1 MIIIQKGELMLDD
14 VQERVQNRMN
24 GENYDETIMDEV
36 IQTVTDRLCL
46 RLGVMEETF
55 PDVFKSVV
63 VDASVKL
70 WRRRYYEGMTAE
82 WQASLKNE
90 FVTDILA
97 EYQDEIEQWLNSS
110 AADQSGNRKVVRF
123 L

>member
-1 MIIIQKGELMLDD
+1 MLND
-14 VQERVQNRMN
+14 VQDRVQNRMH
-24 GENYDETIMDEV
+24 GETYDQTIMDEI

-46 RLGVMEETF
+46 RLGVEEPTF

-63 VDASVKL
+63 VDASVKV
-70 WRRRYYEGMTAE
+70 WRRRYYEGLSVE
-82 WQASLKNE
+82 WTGSLKSQ
-90 FVTDILA
+90 FITDVLE
-97 EYQDEIEQWLNSS
+97 EYPDEIERWLNSA

>member
-1 MIIIQKGELMLDD
+1 MLDD

-46 RLGVMEETF
+46 RLGVTEETF

-70 WRRRYYEGMTAE
+70 WRRRYYEGMAAE

>member
-1 MIIIQKGELMLDD
+1 MLDG
-14 VQERVQNRMN
+14 VQDRVQNRMN
-24 GENYDETIMDEV
+24 GETYDETIMDEV

-46 RLGVMEETF
+46 RLGVTEDTF

-63 VDASVKL
+63 VDASVKV
-70 WRRRYYEGMTAE
+70 WRQRYYEGIKTE
-82 WQASLKNE
+82 WNASLKNE
-90 FVTDILA
+90 FVTNILA
-97 EYQDEIEQWLNSS
+97 EYKDEIDQWLNSA

>member
-1 MIIIQKGELMLDD
+1 MLEGVMD
-14 VQERVQNRMN
+14 RVTNRMN
-24 GENYDETIMDEV
+24 GEDYDETIMGEV

-46 RLGVMEETF
+46 RLGVEESTF

-63 VDASVKL
+63 VDASVKV
-70 WRRRYYEGMTAE
+70 WRQRYYEGISSESMS
-82 WQASLKNE
+82 SLKTE
-90 FVTDILA
+90 FITDVLA
-97 EYQDEIEQWLNSS
+97 EYQDEIDRWLNSS

>member
-1 MIIIQKGELMLDD
+1 MLDG
-14 VQERVQNRMN
+14 VQDRVQNRMN
-24 GENYDETIMDEV
+24 GEEYDETIMNEI

-46 RLGVMEETF
+46 RLGVAEDTF

-97 EYQDEIEQWLNSS
+97 EYQDEIDQWLNSA

>member
-1 MIIIQKGELMLDD
+1 MLQG
-14 VQERVQNRMN
+14 VQARVQNRMN
-24 GENYDETIMDEV
+24 GETYDSTIMDEV
-36 IQTVTDRLCL
+36 IQTITDRLCL
-46 RLGVMEETF
+46 RLGVTETTF

-63 VDASVKL
+63 VDASVKV
-70 WRRRYYEGMTAE
+70 WRQRYYEGIKTE
-82 WQASLKNE
+82 WNASLKNE

-97 EYQDEIEQWLNSS
+97 EYQDEIDQWLNSA

>member
-1 MIIIQKGELMLDD
+1 MLDG
-14 VQERVQNRMN
+14 VQVRVQNRMN
-24 GENYDETIMDEV
+24 GETYDSTIMDEI

-46 RLGVMEETF
+46 RLGVDESTF

-63 VDASVKL
+63 VDASVKV
-70 WRRRYYEGMTAE
+70 WRKRYYEGISTE
-82 WQASLKNE
+82 WQGSLKSE
-90 FVTDILA
+90 FITDVLA
-97 EYQDEIEQWLNSS
+97 EYQDEIDQWLNSS

>member
-1 MIIIQKGELMLDD
+1 MLQG
-14 VQERVQNRMN
+14 VQTRVQNRMN
-24 GENYDETIMDEV
+24 GETYDNTIMDEV
-36 IQTVTDRLCL
+36 IQTITDRLCL
-46 RLGVMEETF
+46 RLGVTEATF

-70 WRRRYYEGMTAE
+70 WRRRYYEGIKTE
-82 WQASLKNE
+82 WNASLKNE
-90 FVTDILA
+90 FITDILA
-97 EYQDEIEQWLNSS
+97 EYQDEIDQWLNSA

>member
-1 MIIIQKGELMLDD
+1 MLDG
-14 VQERVQNRMN
+14 VKGRVQNRMN
-24 GENYDETIMDEV
+24 GETYDETIMDEI

-46 RLGVMEETF
+46 RLGETEDTF

-63 VDASVKL
+63 GDASVKVG
-70 WRRRYYEGMTAE
+70 RQRYYEGIKTE
-82 WQASLKNE
+82 WNASLKNE

-97 EYQDEIEQWLNSS
+97 EYQDEIDQWLNSA

>member
-1 MIIIQKGELMLDD
+1 MLDD
-14 VQERVQNRMN
+14 VQDRVQNRMN
-24 GENYDETIMDEV
+24 GEDYDGTIMDEI

-46 RLGVMEETF
+46 RLGVTEGTF

-63 VDASVKL
+63 VDASVKV
-70 WRRRYYEGMTAE
+70 WRQRYYEGIKTE
-82 WQASLKNE
+82 WNASLKNE

-97 EYQDEIEQWLNSS
+97 EYQDEIDQWLNSA

>member
-1 MIIIQKGELMLDD
+1 MLNGIQD
-14 VQERVQNRMN
+14 RVQNRMN
-24 GENYDETIMDEV
+24 GEDYDDTIMDEI
-36 IQTVTDRLCL
+36 IQTVIDRLSL
-46 RLGVMEETF
+46 RLGVTEETF

-82 WQASLKNE
+82 WMSSLKNE

-97 EYQDEIEQWLNSS
+97 EYQDEIDQWLNSA